1 MVFNSVIRNFNS
13 LENKMTSEN
22 LPIPLLNWLAA
33 AAIAVGLGASH
44 LLDGPDEIESARLDA
59 QALADAQLAAA
70 QDAARERA
78 AALICAERNAAP
90 RWTAAG
96 ELTCTTR

>member
-1 MVFNSVIRNFNS
+1 
-13 LENKMTSEN
+13 MTSEN

-44 LLDGPDEIESARLDA
+44 LLDGPDEIESARLNA
-59 QALADAQLAAA
+59 EALADAQLTAA

-78 AALICAERNAAP
+78 AARICAERNAAP
-90 RWTAAG
+90 RWTADG
-96 ELTCTTR
+96 ELTCTR